1 MIKAKGNLLRSVI
14 SMSSFRD
21 VLLSSSYV
29 TSVFCYRISLL
40 KL

>member
-1 MIKAKGNLLRSVI
+1 MIKAKGNPLRSVI
-14 SMSSFRD
+14 SMTSFRD

-29 TSVFCYRISLL
+29 TFVFCYKISML